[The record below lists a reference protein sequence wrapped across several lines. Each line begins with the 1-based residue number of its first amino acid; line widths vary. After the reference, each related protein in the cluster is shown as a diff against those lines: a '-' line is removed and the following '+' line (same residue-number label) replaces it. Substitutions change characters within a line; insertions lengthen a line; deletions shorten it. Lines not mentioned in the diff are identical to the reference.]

1 MMSTARPLTWSCAP
15 AVMKLTC
22 GYRALT
28 AFITATVWADSPE
41 VFPTSTLEAEL
52 LAGVRWL
59 LPAFFVE
66 AAVLFEAADFFEA
79 VAFFEAVDFFEAAD
93 FPVVADVLDTVAFF
107 AAFSVAFFAEP
118 GVVLLEAV
126 DPPAAARPG
135 VSARRPPLPAA
146 RLAEAVPLGSA
157 SGVRELCSRLTPVL
171 LRALDAVVGVA
182 TADL

>member
-41 VFPTSTLEAEL
+41 VFPTSTVEAEL
-52 LAGVRWL
+52 PAGVRWL
-59 LPAFFVE
+59 LLAFLVG
-66 AAVLFEAADFFEA
+66 AAV
-79 VAFFEAVDFFEAAD
+79 FFEAVDFFEAVAFLAAAD
-93 FPVVADVLDTVAFF
+93 LPVVVDVPDAVTFFVVFVVGFLVAP
-107 AAFSVAFFAEP
+107 A
-118 GVVLLEAV
+118 VVLLEAV
-126 DPPAAARPG
+126 DPRAAARPG